1 MPVFV
6 IAVLILFTRLLSAQS
21 SPATPPRNQHSAI
34 AHPEWPGAKPADV
47 DTIAEIVRAFYS
59 AISAPAGGKLDR
71 DRLRSLFVPE
81 GRIGSKFQAILRVQR
96 TFDFFPRMNMRRS
109 QMPRPPRQAFLT
121 VVE

>member
-1 MPVFV
+1 M
-6 IAVLILFTRLLSAQS
+6 AR
-21 SPATPPRNQHSAI
+21 
-34 AHPEWPGAKPADV
+34 AKPADV